1 MKYAK
6 LTFTYICIFRYFLY
20 YLYLDP
26 PFDLRVRD
34 CSVNM
39 CVIQSGLQGCWIMVY
54 KFIITIVHN

>member
-6 LTFTYICIFRYFLY
+6 WTFTYICIFRYFLY

-39 CVIQSGLQGCWIMVY
+39 CHPKCVAGLLDYGIQI
-54 KFIITIVHN
+54 HNHNCS